1 MNKMYKF
8 TIEYYYLRY
17 RTGRVNKDFTRTAI
31 VYADNLTE
39 AKERI
44 AKVDSSFEDVAKVS
58 FEEMVEDNYY

>member
-8 TIEYYYLRY
+8 TIEYYYLRH
-17 RTGRVNKDFTRTAI
+17 RTGRVNEDFTRTAI

-58 FEEMVEDNYY
+58 FEEMVEEFY

>member
-8 TIEYYYLRY
+8 TIEYYYVRY
-17 RTGRVNKDFTRTAI
+17 HTGGVNTDFTRTAI

-44 AKVDSSFEDVAKVS
+44 AKVDSSFEGVAKVS

>member
-8 TIEYYYLRY
+8 TIEYYYLRH
-17 RTGRVNKDFTRTAI
+17 RTGRVNEDFTRTAI
-31 VYADNLTE
+31 